1 MKRKGVRNEKNQK
14 TRGSERNG
22 KCRETHT
29 QTHGNIS
36 KKGDPYDTSERI
48 RKKKKKESLHSAQR
62 KENRRQQQKKKANEG
77 NEILKEEH
85 PRCFVVKIVY

>member
-48 RKKKKKESLHSAQR
+48 RKKGESALCTTKRKQKTKEIKGER
-62 KENRRQQQKKKANEG
+62 GK
-77 NEILKEEH
+77 
-85 PRCFVVKIVY
+85 

>member
-48 RKKKKKESLHSAQR
+48 RKKKKSLHSAQR
-62 KENRRQQQKKKANEG
+62 KENKRQQKKKKGERG
-77 NEILKEEH
+77 K
-85 PRCFVVKIVY
+85 

>member
-48 RKKKKKESLHSAQR
+48 RKKKKKGESALCTTKR
-62 KENRRQQQKKKANEG
+62 KQKTTTKKKGERG
-77 NEILKEEH
+77 K
-85 PRCFVVKIVY
+85 